1 MKGLKE
7 DVEVLK
13 EDVKG
18 LKEDVEVLKEDVKGL
33 KEDVEVLKEDVKGL
47 KEDVEVLKEDVKGL
61 KEDVEVLKED
71 VKGSEGG
78 RGSSEGRCLRS
89 ENKSEKIELTQETQ
103 ILPQLNTIQACYTST
118 YERYKVSVDDY
129 ETMKQ
134 DISVLKNV
142 VEQHSEKLQ
151 LLGIRNEQ
159 EGDDFYCITA
169 MMNSDNDIVVW
180 YIDMIASQGLDTD
193 GILYFDDLYLDL
205 VVYPNGEIMVD
216 DLMSWRRRCASQT

>member
-1 MKGLKE
+1 MRSDTMTDNELLLAISNMMDTKLEPVNKEIQELKGEILWIKG
-7 DVEVLK
+7 
-13 EDVKG
+13 DVKG

-71 VKGSEGG
+71 VSDLKI
-78 RGSSEGRCLRS
+78 RV
-89 ENKSEKIELTQETQ
+89 KKIELTQETQ

-151 LLGIRNEQ
+151 LL
-159 EGDDFYCITA
+159 A
-169 MMNSDNDIVVW
+169 
-180 YIDMIASQGLDTD
+180 
-193 GILYFDDLYLDL
+193 
-205 VVYPNGEIMVD
+205 
-216 DLMSWRRRCASQT
+216 

>member
-1 MKGLKE
+1 MRSDTMTDNELLLAISNMMDTKLEPVNKEIQGLKGE
-7 DVEVLK
+7 ILGIK

-47 KEDVEVLKEDVKGL
+47 KEDVEVLKEDVSDL
-61 KEDVEVLKED
+61 KIR
-71 VKGSEGG
+71 VK
-78 RGSSEGRCLRS
+78 
-89 ENKSEKIELTQETQ
+89 KIELTQETQ

-151 LLGIRNEQ
+151 LL
-159 EGDDFYCITA
+159 A
-169 MMNSDNDIVVW
+169 
-180 YIDMIASQGLDTD
+180 
-193 GILYFDDLYLDL
+193 
-205 VVYPNGEIMVD
+205 
-216 DLMSWRRRCASQT
+216 

>member
-1 MKGLKE
+1 MTDNELLLAISNMMDTKLEPVNKEIQELKGEIQGIKE
-7 DVEVLK
+7 DVKGLK

-47 KEDVEVLKEDVKGL
+47 KEDVEVLKEDVSDL
-61 KEDVEVLKED
+61 KIR
-71 VKGSEGG
+71 VK
-78 RGSSEGRCLRS
+78 
-89 ENKSEKIELTQETQ
+89 KIELTQETQ

-118 YERYKVSVDDY
+118 YERYKVSVGDY

-151 LLGIRNEQ
+151 FL
-159 EGDDFYCITA
+159 A
-169 MMNSDNDIVVW
+169 
-180 YIDMIASQGLDTD
+180 
-193 GILYFDDLYLDL
+193 
-205 VVYPNGEIMVD
+205 
-216 DLMSWRRRCASQT
+216 